1 MIDVISKALPRIVSI
16 DTLVEKGILPDLLLR
31 LGIRSLLSSRLKE
44 LSIGGVASKNR
55 FIDELKRSSVAILED
70 AANTQHYEV
79 PTEFFKYCL
88 GQRMKYSCAYY
99 EEGDDLNSAE
109 NKMFEKVVDRASHEE
124 GQDILEL
131 GCGWGS
137 FCLFAARKFKKSN
150 ITAVSNSK
158 TQKIYIDD
166 ICKREGITNLKVIT
180 ENVAHLQMTE
190 KFDRV
195 VSIEMFEHMRNY
207 KELLTRIGHWLRDD
221 GKLFVHIFCHVDFCY
236 PYEVKDDTDWM
247 SKYFFSGGIM
257 PSYDIFE
264 QFDTS
269 LKLAKK
275 WKVNGYH
282 YHRTCEDWLLRMD
295 SHRDEILEIFKKSY
309 PEGEHLKWFNYWRV
323 FYLACSELFKYD
335 GGEQW
340 FVGHFLL
347 EK

>member
-1 MIDVISKALPRIVSI
+1 M
-16 DTLVEKGILPDLLLR
+16 
-31 LGIRSLLSSRLKE
+31 
-44 LSIGGVASKNR
+44 
-55 FIDELKRSSVAILED
+55 
-70 AANTQHYEV
+70 
-79 PTEFFKYCL
+79 
-88 GQRMKYSCAYY
+88 
-99 EEGDDLNSAE
+99 
-109 NKMFEKVVDRASHEE
+109 
-124 GQDILEL
+124 
-131 GCGWGS
+131 
-137 FCLFAARKFKKSN
+137 
-150 ITAVSNSK
+150 
-158 TQKIYIDD
+158 
-166 ICKREGITNLKVIT
+166 
-180 ENVAHLQMTE
+180 ENVNLENLATKDDFNNLSVQIKDISQRVDGISQRVDGMDKKINNLTDKVLNLDTKIDNVKNDLQDQMTE

-309 PEGEHLKWFNYWRV
+309 P
-323 FYLACSELFKYD
+323 
-335 GGEQW
+335 
-340 FVGHFLL
+340 
-347 EK
+347 

>member
-44 LSIGGVASKNR
+44 LSIGGVASKNG

-109 NKMFEKVVDRASHEE
+109 NKMFEKVVERASLED